1 MHKERN
7 ATMKRIT
14 VLLIVLSMLICMAA
28 CGKNSGGDGQSG
40 NDGTN
45 VTKSVS
51 GDKNTSDKEAADDS
65 AGNKTS
71 DKVKAEEPPMI
82 PGVLNFYDLDDR
94 DASVLTGL
102 RTIGNRIGNSNNTDD
117 YLGINAWPA
126 SSDHIRFIFALYEW
140 VEIYPDSN
148 LEYGLRLWVL
158 EHRED
163 QSYYE
168 NAKFSDLMPGF
179 KTYIDLRPEP
189 DDPDYPWGS
198 FYLNPDECTPGYYD
212 LVFTY
217 DGKAIAT
224 LLTKFYNEADLDGMD
239 DQELTKLM
247 EDEQALAGGGA
258 LATPKPAA
266 KKDNSGEESVEYIEE
281 DVAESDTSSYVFP
294 GYTTEAPW
302 PEAAVWEAMG
312 LPNLYVDDAGKVS
325 ISDKEWIYP
334 LNAKDG
340 VLFEARP
347 ESSHFDDLVA
357 ALNEAGI
364 EGEDSSDSFDSYYE
378 AYYTYNG
385 VDMAVK
391 ISEFDT
397 GKLTILVRFLPE
409 D

>member
-1 MHKERN
+1 
-7 ATMKRIT
+7 MKRIT

-51 GDKNTSDKEAADDS
+51 GEKNTSDKEAADDS
-65 AGNKTS
+65 AVNKTS
-71 DKVKAEEPPMI
+71 DNAKAEEPPMI

-102 RTIGNRIGNSNNTDD
+102 RTVGNRIGNSYNADD
-117 YLGINAWPA
+117 YLGINDWPA
-126 SSDHIRFIFALYEW
+126 SSDHIRFIFALDEW
-140 VEIYPDSN
+140 VELYPDSN

-189 DDPDYPWGS
+189 DAPDYPWGS

-224 LLTKFYNEADLDGMD
+224 LLTKFYNETDLDGMD
-239 DQELTKLM
+239 DKELTKLM

-258 LATPKPAA
+258 FATPKPAA
-266 KKDNSGEESVEYIEE
+266 KKDNSGEESVESIEE

>member
-1 MHKERN
+1 
-7 ATMKRIT
+7 MKRIT

-51 GDKNTSDKEAADDS
+51 GEKNTSDKEAADES
-65 AGNKTS
+65 AVNKTS
-71 DKVKAEEPPMI
+71 DNAKAEEPPMI

-102 RTIGNRIGNSNNTDD
+102 RTVGNRIGNSYNADD
-117 YLGINAWPA
+117 YLGINDWPA
-126 SSDHIRFIFALYEW
+126 SSDHIRFIFAIDEW
-140 VEIYPDSN
+140 VELYPDSN

-189 DDPDYPWGS
+189 DAPDYPWGS

-224 LLTKFYNEADLDGMD
+224 LLTKFYNETDLDGMD
-239 DQELTKLM
+239 DKELTKLM

-266 KKDNSGEESVEYIEE
+266 KKDNSGEESVESIEE